1 MESVQDRWPNEAG
14 DRVRHSAWRFRVV
27 FVARLVMSLLLGIG
41 GIAAGSITLLADA
54 LNNLSMVLPKIASSV
69 ARKTSQPQGDARLA
83 ENYLRVETAA
93 TLIGY
98 MAVTLIGAYLFY
110 EGTERFF
117 RTVQPNGF
125 LIMALGG
132 LSVAANS
139 AIALFATNE
148 KNAKR
153 WPSSSSLINL
163 AVPIAVFGTGISV
176 MLNQSQFLD
185 PMIGVII
192 IICLTYLSI
201 KSQIHTIRT
210 FTDGRPDTLVPGDV
224 IKRIL
229 AVEGVADTHHVHFWQ
244 MGRHQTAVDAH
255 VVVSSSNWSCAEAIR
270 DRIEAVLLL
279 HCGVTHITLEM
290 EVHDREVDKMNIYG
304 N

>member
-1 MESVQDRWPNEAG
+1 MESVQDRWPNGSG
-14 DRVRHSAWRFRVV
+14 DRVRHSAWRFRMV

-54 LNNLSMVLPKIASSV
+54 LNNLSMVLPRIASSV
-69 ARKTSQPQGDARLA
+69 ARKVSQPQEDERLA
-83 ENYLRVETAA
+83 ENYLRVETTA

-98 MAVTLIGAYLFY
+98 IAVTLIGAYLFY

-117 RTVQPNGF
+117 RTVKPNGF
-125 LIMALGG
+125 LIVILGG
-132 LSVAANS
+132 LSATANL
-139 AIALFATNE
+139 AIALFATKK
-148 KNAKR
+148 KNPKR
-153 WPSSSSLINL
+153 LPSSSSLMNL
-163 AVPIAVFGTGISV
+163 AVPVAVFGTGISV
-176 MLNQSQFLD
+176 TLYQSNILD

-192 IICLTYLSI
+192 VICLTYMSI
-201 KSQIHTIRT
+201 KSQIRTFQT

-244 MGRHQTAVDAH
+244 MGRHQTAIDAH
-255 VVVSSSNWSCAEAIR
+255 VVVNSGDWSCAEAIR

-279 HCGVTHITLEM
+279 QCGVTHITLEM
-290 EVHDREVDKMNIYG
+290 EVPDREEDEMNIYG

>member
-1 MESVQDRWPNEAG
+1 M
-14 DRVRHSAWRFRVV
+14 
-27 FVARLVMSLLLGIG
+27 MSLLLGIG

-54 LNNLSMVLPKIASSV
+54 LNNLFIVFPKIASFV
-69 ARKTSQPQGDARLA
+69 ARKTSQPQEDERIA

-93 TLIGY
+93 TLIGH
-98 MAVTLIGAYLFY
+98 MTVTLIGAYLFY

-117 RTVQPNGF
+117 RTVQPNGL
-125 LIMALGG
+125 LIVTLGG
-132 LSVAANS
+132 LSVAANL

-148 KNAKR
+148 KSAKR
-153 WPSSSSLINL
+153 WPSSSNLINL
-163 AVPIAVFGTGISV
+163 SVPIAVFITGISV
-176 MLNQSQFLD
+176 MLYQSHILD
-185 PMIGVII
+185 PLIGVII
-192 IICLTYLSI
+192 VICLTWMSI
-201 KSQIHTIRT
+201 KSQIHTFRT

-244 MGRHQTAVDAH
+244 MGRHQTAIDAH
-255 VVVSSSNWSCAEAIR
+255 VVVNSGDWSGAEAIR

-290 EVHDREVDKMNIYG
+290 EVPDREEDEMNIYG
-304 N
+304 S